1 MSYYRLMTS
10 FFAYFSTGL
19 AGLAAIFALMI
30 WIIPSK
36 RRFYGLAT
44 LQTVVDAALAYLLF
58 FIMTNSLKQAERST
72 FNYEMNWTS
81 QIFLVFI
88 ILPYVNLRISIGW
101 ILIDRID
108 PCNMASS
115 SIRACY
121 VIQFLVSGTIGLF
134 IFIHCIILALWFTW
148 KYLLFLGNLSL
159 WPLQYLMNKEI
170 AMSLGKDFMKMI
182 Q

>member
-1 MSYYRLMTS
+1 MAS
-10 FFAYFSTGL
+10 FFAYFSTSL
-19 AGLAAIFALMI
+19 AGLAAIFGLMI

-36 RRFYGLAT
+36 RPFFGLGTFQTAVDAT
-44 LQTVVDAALAYLLF
+44 LTYLLF
-58 FIMTNSLKQAERST
+58 IIMTNSLKQAECST

-81 QIFLVFI
+81 QIIIIFI
-88 ILPYVNLRISIGW
+88 MLPCVNLRISIGW
-101 ILIDRID
+101 ILMDRID
-108 PCNMASS
+108 PWNTASS
-115 SIRACY
+115 SILACY
-121 VIQFLVSGTIGLF
+121 AIQFLVSGTISLF

-159 WPLQYLMNKEI
+159 WPLQYLMNKEN